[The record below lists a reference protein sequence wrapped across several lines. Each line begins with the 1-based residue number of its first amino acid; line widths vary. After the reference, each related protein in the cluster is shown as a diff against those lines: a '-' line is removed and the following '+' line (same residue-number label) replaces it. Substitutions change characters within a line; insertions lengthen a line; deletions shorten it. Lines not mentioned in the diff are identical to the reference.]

1 MSEIELNWQSDL
13 EIALKQARG
22 EGKGVLIQFHRE
34 DCAGCKKLYALT
46 YQDAQV
52 QQELNRWFILLRA
65 DIIKDRAIRSRYSAY
80 WTPSFY
86 FLNGSGNML
95 YFFNGYLNAEDF
107 RVLLRLGKAALDLP
121 RGRYFEVIDLMDDGL
136 AHFPKNPR
144 AATMLFVRGMAE
156 YLIGKEKSSFR
167 AAMSEI
173 VEQYPQSL
181 EARMWPWMD
190 EPSA

>member
-1 MSEIELNWQSDL
+1 MAENDLVWLNDL
-13 EIALKQARG
+13 ETALQQART
-22 EGKGVLIQFHRE
+22 EGKGVLLQFHRD

-46 YQDAQV
+46 YADAQV
-52 QQELNRWFILLRA
+52 RQEMQRWFVLLRA
-65 DIIKDRAIRSRYSAY
+65 DILRDRAIRSRYSAY

-86 FLNGSGNML
+86 FLNTRGNML
-95 YFFNGYLNAEDF
+95 YSFNGYLNVEDF

-136 AHFPKNPR
+136 ARFPENPR
-144 AATMLFVRGMAE
+144 AATLLLVRGMAE

-167 AAMSEI
+167 GAMREI
-173 VEQYPQSL
+173 LERYPQSL

-190 EPSA
+190 EP

>member
-1 MSEIELNWQSDL
+1 MSEIELVWQTDL
-13 EIALKQARG
+13 ESALKLARG
-22 EGKGVLIQFHRE
+22 EGKGVLLQFHRE

-46 YQDAQV
+46 YQDPQV
-52 QQELNRWFILLRA
+52 QLELQRWFVLLRA
-65 DIIKDRAIRSRYSAY
+65 DILKDRAIRSRYSAY

-95 YFFNGYLNAEDF
+95 YSFNGYLNVEDF

-121 RGRYFEVIDLMDDGL
+121 RGHYFEVIDLMDDGL
-136 AHFPKNPR
+136 VQFPEHPR

-167 AAMSEI
+167 SVMSEI
-173 VEQYPQSL
+173 LELYPQSL

-190 EPSA
+190 EPSI